1 MKKKL
6 IDSCRVRPYTSGAA
20 IDRQNFGSAVL
31 GLGDI
36 GPEAGMPVMEG
47 KCVLFKATG
56 SPTAAALKLVLTESD
71 ASSGTFAAVSDKQA
85 LIGGL
90 LDADG
95 AVTMDIPVAG
105 GEAQIGIDLTGCKRF
120 VKITGT
126 VSFTGGTT
134 PAATATYALALGD
147 PAQEPVE

>member
-20 IDRQNFGSAVL
+20 IDRQNFGSAAL
-31 GLGDI
+31 GLKV
-36 GPEAGMPVMEG
+36 AA
-47 KCVLFKATG
+47 ATG

-71 ASSGTFAAVSDKQA
+71 TSSGTFAAVSDKQA

-105 GEAQIGIDLTGCKRF
+105 GETQIGIDLTGCKRF

>member
-1 MKKKL
+1 MKKML
-6 IDSCRVRPYTSGAA
+6 
-20 IDRQNFGSAVL
+20 
-31 GLGDI
+31 
-36 GPEAGMPVMEG
+36 
-47 KCVLFKATG
+47 
-56 SPTAAALKLVLTESD
+56 AAALCTATVMG
-71 ASSGTFAAVSDKQA
+71 ASSALAADINFVTAGTSSTFYPISATVCQLWNDNIEGMRATATPSGGGIDNLNQA
-85 LIGGL
+85 L
-90 LDADG
+90 D
-95 AVTMDIPVAG
+95 

>member
-31 GLGDI
+31 GLKV
-36 GPEAGMPVMEG
+36 AA
-47 KCVLFKATG
+47 ATG
-56 SPTAAALKLVLTESD
+56 AALKLVLTESD

>member
-31 GLGDI
+31 GLKV
-36 GPEAGMPVMEG
+36 AA
-47 KCVLFKATG
+47 ATG
-56 SPTAAALKLVLTESD
+56 SPTAATLKLALTESD
-71 ASSGTFAAVSDKQA
+71 TSSGTFSAVSDKQA

-95 AVTMDIPVAG
+95 AVTMDIPVTG
-105 GEAQIGIDLTGCKRF
+105 SEAQIGIDLTGCKRF

-126 VSFTGGTT
+126 VSFTGSTN

>member
-6 IDSCRVRPYTSGAA
+6 IASCRVRPYTSGAA

-31 GLGDI
+31 GLKV
-36 GPEAGMPVMEG
+36 AA
-47 KCVLFKATG
+47 ATG
-56 SPTAAALKLVLTESD
+56 SPTAATLKLALTESD
-71 ASSGTFAAVSDKQA
+71 TSSGTFAAVSDKQA

-95 AVTMDIPVAG
+95 AVTMDIPVTG
-105 GEAQIGIDLTGCKRF
+105 SEAQIGIDLTGCKRF

-134 PAATATYALALGD
+134 PAGPLPTRSPWAILRRSRWSKPWERQRCA
-147 PAQEPVE
+147 PMR

>member
-31 GLGDI
+31 GLKV
-36 GPEAGMPVMEG
+36 AA
-47 KCVLFKATG
+47 ATG

-71 ASSGTFAAVSDKQA
+71 TSSGTFATVSDKQA

-90 LDADG
+90 LDAD
-95 AVTMDIPVAG
+95 G

>member
-1 MKKKL
+1 M
-6 IDSCRVRPYTSGAA
+6 
-20 IDRQNFGSAVL
+20 
-31 GLGDI
+31 
-36 GPEAGMPVMEG
+36 
-47 KCVLFKATG
+47 
-56 SPTAAALKLVLTESD
+56 LTESD
-71 ASSGTFAAVSDKQA
+71 TSSGTFAAVSDKQA

-95 AVTMDIPVAG
+95 AVTMDIPVTG
-105 GEAQIGIDLTGCKRF
+105 SEAQIGIDLTGCKRF

-126 VSFTGGTT
+126 VSFTGGTA

>member
-31 GLGDI
+31 GLKV
-36 GPEAGMPVMEG
+36 AA
-47 KCVLFKATG
+47 ATG
-56 SPTAAALKLVLTESD
+56 SPTAAAL
-71 ASSGTFAAVSDKQA
+71 KQA

>member
-31 GLGDI
+31 GLKV
-36 GPEAGMPVMEG
+36 AA
-47 KCVLFKATG
+47 ATG
-56 SPTAAALKLVLTESD
+56 SPTAAALKLKLVLTESD